1 MTSVAQTKGERT
13 RARVLEEA
21 VQRFA
26 ADGFRGASVAAI
38 ARAAGV
44 TPAAVY
50 AYFDGKEA
58 LFDAA
63 VDHDAAALINEVLSQ
78 GGLPKG
84 EAWVQVIPLLVQGL
98 DHHPLAKRVLA
109 GHEADAVVRLLQIPA
124 LQELEAKVADDLR
137 QGQALGVVRTD
148 IDVELMAQGLESLV
162 LALLIAMVQT
172 GIGLS
177 DERRAQSVFAVLS
190 SAIRPASNPGAAS
203 PPPAAGP

>member
-1 MTSVAQTKGERT
+1 VTSVAPTKGERT
-13 RARVLEEA
+13 RARVLDEA

-26 ADGFRGASVAAI
+26 TGGFRGTSVAAI

-50 AYFDGKEA
+50 SYFEGKEG

-63 VDHDAAALINEVLSQ
+63 VDHDAAALIQEVLEA
-78 GGLPKG
+78 GGWPQG
-84 EAWVQVIPLLVQGL
+84 EAWVQVIPRLVERL
-98 DHHPLAKRVLA
+98 DDHPLAKRVLA

-124 LQELEAKVADDLR
+124 LQDLEAKVADDLR
-137 QGQALGVVRTD
+137 LGQELGLVRTD
-148 IDVELMAQGLESLV
+148 IDVGLMAQGLESLV

-172 GIGLS
+172 GIGLT
-177 DERRAQSVFAVLS
+177 DARRAQSVFAVLS
-190 SAIRPASNPGAAS
+190 SAIRPAASPGAAS